1 MTFELL
7 FAFLSASILLTLLP
21 GPDILFVST
30 ESADKG
36 SRYGIAISIGLMS
49 GLVIHTLM
57 ATTGVAILLKK
68 TPELFKIIK
77 YLGALYMLY
86 LAYLSYREKKQIQI
100 AQNTQK
106 TEKFYF
112 WKQVQKGLFMNLL
125 NPKVSLFF
133 LAFLPQFTRKTAI
146 AFEIQMLLLG
156 TLFIVQAFIIFSTV
170 ALVSASISSLFT
182 DSLISKWSRPLKV
195 CIYTC
200 LGFSILWM

>member
-7 FAFLSASILLTLLP
+7 VTFLSASILLTLLP

-36 SRYGIAISIGLMS
+36 SKYGIAISIGLMC

-68 TPELFKIIK
+68 KPELFQLIQ

-86 LAYLSYREKKQIQI
+86 LAYLSYREKP
-100 AQNTQK
+100 QNQTANTSK
-106 TEKFYF
+106 KSVNFYF

-133 LAFLPQFTRKTAI
+133 LAFLPQFTRKTTLS
-146 AFEIQMLLLG
+146 FEIQMLVLG
-156 TLFIVQAFIIFSTV
+156 TLFIVQAFVIFSTV
-170 ALVSASISSLFT
+170 ALVSASISTLFT

-195 CIYTC
+195 SIYTC
-200 LGFSILWM
+200 LGVLILWM

>member
-7 FAFLSASILLTLLP
+7 FTFLSASILLTLLP

-36 SRYGIAISIGLMS
+36 SKFGIAISIGLMI

-57 ATTGVAILLKK
+57 ATTGVAIVLQK

-86 LAYLSYREKKQIQI
+86 LAYLSYREKQ
-100 AQNTQK
+100 QNQK
-106 TEKFYF
+106 VKNSKKSEHFYF

-133 LAFLPQFTRKTAI
+133 LAFLPQFTRNIAL
-146 AFEIQMLLLG
+146 AFEVQMLVLG
-156 TLFIVQAFIIFSTV
+156 ALFILQAFVIFGTV
-170 ALVSASISSLFT
+170 ALVSASISTLFT
-182 DSLISKWSRPLKV
+182 GSLISKWSRPLKV